1 MYIVPFQLIFLLH
14 INADT
19 DQSCDVWLR
28 KNVPQRHYDHAASYP
43 QLQEGH
49 QITSLQR
56 HGHEQLRPHQ
66 VTPLLSHLMR
76 SSCLPDSQESQAAI
90 YKQQQ
95 LTQRVRIQQGLYTT
109 CLQNQLSYQN
119 NEEKILRFSFAR
131 FLPCNHS
138 QACSRSHLLELT
150 CRYEQSCNL

>member
-1 MYIVPFQLIFLLH
+1 
-14 INADT
+14 
-19 DQSCDVWLR
+19 
-28 KNVPQRHYDHAASYP
+28 
-43 QLQEGH
+43 
-49 QITSLQR
+49 
-56 HGHEQLRPHQ
+56 

-76 SSCLPDSQESQAAI
+76 SSCLPDSQESQAAT

-119 NEEKILRFSFAR
+119 NEGKILRFSFAR
-131 FLPCNHS
+131 LLPCNHS
-138 QACSRSHLLELT
+138 QACSRSHLRGLT